1 MQQPATAMGS
11 VTPAAA
17 AAAAA
22 AAAEVLSPSQVT
34 QFLHCPA
41 KWYFRYFLDVPEP
54 VTAATALGK
63 AFHETI
69 ACNFRQKIQTN
80 TDLPIGDN
88 LEHFRSSLGRHL
100 ETAAL
105 QRGIQPLELMDLG
118 SLMLEKYMCEV
129 APLVRPA
136 AVETRVA
143 GNIGGV
149 NVRGYVDLLDVEGRI
164 IDTKS
169 ALKSIKGISHDHR
182 LQLISYT
189 MITPQAS
196 GLCRLDTVTKER
208 TIRLSQKSFQ
218 VEAADRRYV
227 ETIYPMVQ
235 DSIRE
240 GIFLPR
246 RSSGLCSRKYCGYW
260 HLCEREFGGVVRDE

>member
-1 MQQPATAMGS
+1 MTEQEAWRPPQP
-11 VTPAAA
+11 
-17 AAAAA
+17 
-22 AAAEVLSPSQVT
+22 AAAEVLSPSQAT
-34 QFLHCPA
+34 QFLQCPA
-41 KWYFRYFLDVPEP
+41 KWYFRYFLDLPEP

-63 AFHETI
+63 ALHETI

-80 TDLPIGDN
+80 ADLPIGDS

-100 ETAAL
+100 ETTAL
-105 QRGIQPLELMDLG
+105 QRGIQPMELMDLG

-149 NVRGYVDLLDVEGRI
+149 KVRGYVDLLDVEGRI

-169 ALKSIKGISHDHR
+169 ALKSIKGVSHDHR
-182 LQLISYT
+182 LQLTSYT

-196 GLCRLDTVTKER
+196 GLCRLDTVTKEL
-208 TIRLSQKSFQ
+208 TIRLSQKSFR

-235 DSIRE
+235 ESIRE

-260 HLCEREFGGVVRDE
+260 YLCEREFGGVVRDE